1 MERTKVLQ
9 LKLRLL
15 EKDVQSNVETL
26 KELKSTEDRNVTELQ
41 EKIGLL
47 HDTEQEVN
55 IVADSS
61 RALHLRRRDQDE
73 GIVRSRRN
81 GCERMYCTSSVIA
94 GR

>member
-55 IVADSS
+55 IVADIS
-61 RALHLRRRDQDE
+61 RYICDGEIKMRVLSDLAEMDVKE
-73 GIVRSRRN
+73 CIVRPL
-81 GCERMYCTSSVIA
+81 A